1 MRLLDMFE
9 ITVEDG
15 RDDRVLLVV
24 AADEPEARRLA
35 RLRGRVK
42 AISTAAGPFAV
53 RGDSRVV
60 GALASE
66 LAG

>member
-9 ITVEDG
+9 ITVDDG
-15 RDDRVLLVV
+15 RYDRVLLVV
-24 AADEPEARRLA
+24 AANEREARRLA

-42 AISTAAGPFAV
+42 AISTAAGPLSV

-60 GALASE
+60 GAVESR